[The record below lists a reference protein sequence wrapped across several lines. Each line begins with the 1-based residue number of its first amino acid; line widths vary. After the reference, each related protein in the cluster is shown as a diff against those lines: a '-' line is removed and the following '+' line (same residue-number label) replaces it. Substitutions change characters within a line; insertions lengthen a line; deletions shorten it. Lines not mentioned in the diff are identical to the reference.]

1 MPANGVAIDIS
12 RNYASVSQCPSQRS
26 CHSSRNTSRR
36 DTLTTRAMSEDR
48 PADDQGDGVESAVR
62 LSSDALAELVRLL
75 AGCECY
81 GEANGT
87 CADRSD
93 S

>member
-1 MPANGVAIDIS
+1 
-12 RNYASVSQCPSQRS
+12 
-26 CHSSRNTSRR
+26 
-36 DTLTTRAMSEDR
+36 LTTRAMSEDR

-81 GEANGT
+81 GKANGT